1 MMSTL
6 VFVDPKVSTQ
16 ADRAQRS
23 RVPVPLPK
31 DPYEDIRQA
40 YLVGTDNESE
50 PFEDP
55 DETEAPK
62 SPHTV
67 APPISL
73 LNSTPP
79 TLVPI
84 HRKTARMAVRIPP
97 SILIGLSASIAEVE
111 AMSDL
116 TFQDDDEDEDD
127 REEDDKEEGE
137 EIEKSL
143 DSDSK
148 SEGTEDESPIA
159 EDEDLAARDEGLAA
173 RDEGLGMGV
182 ESLSLGGDEVVPGGQ
197 AVGSPG
203 CEDSRGPERVSAL
216 RQPTLTTWINP
227 EDGIAYIDVS
237 AYPPPTPPSPVW
249 SSCLLPISPTPS
261 IVPSPI
267 SSPIIQLTIPSPVGS
282 PVTAETEGFLTKL
295 GARVEMQGGL
305 IRDHKKENR
314 ELRVQI
320 AEERRVRLD
329 LAKIVDIIRREQDP
343 IGDV

>member
-1 MMSTL
+1 MSTL

-16 ADRAQRS
+16 ADRAQS
-23 RVPVPLPK
+23 SIVPVPLPK
-31 DPYEDIRQA
+31 DPYEAIRQA

-84 HRKTARMAVRIPP
+84 HRKTARMDVRIPP
-97 SILIGLSASIAEVE
+97 ATLIGLSASTTEVE
-111 AMSDL
+111 AMSDSA
-116 TFQDDDEDEDD
+116 FQDDDEDEDD
-127 REEDDKEEGE
+127 REEDDKEEGK
-137 EIEKSL
+137 EIQKCL

-148 SEGTEDESPIA
+148 SEGTEDESPTA

-173 RDEGLGMGV
+173 RDEGFGMGV

-197 AVGSPG
+197 AVGSLG
-203 CEDSRGPERVSAL
+203 CEDSH
-216 RQPTLTTWINP
+216 P
-227 EDGIAYIDVS
+227 EDGIAYIDVP
-237 AYPPPTPPSPVW
+237 AYPPPTPPTQIPPSPEW
-249 SSCLLPISPTPS
+249 SSGLLHVSSSPS
-261 IVPSPI
+261 IIPSPI

-282 PVTAETEGFLTKL
+282 PVTAKTEGFLTEL

-305 IRDHKKENR
+305 IRDHKGQSGMR
-314 ELRVQI
+314 YSLSDIDLR
-320 AEERRVRLD
+320 A
-329 LAKIVDIIRREQDP
+329 
-343 IGDV
+343 